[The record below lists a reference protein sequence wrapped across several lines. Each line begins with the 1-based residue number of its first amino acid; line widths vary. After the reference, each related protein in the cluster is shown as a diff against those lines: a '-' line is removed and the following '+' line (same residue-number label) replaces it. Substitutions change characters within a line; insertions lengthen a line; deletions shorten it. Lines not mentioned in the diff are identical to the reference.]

1 MQMGKLVAHQGTSRC
16 LLCKEVCYND
26 STGHPNNQTKIMYNW
41 LNTSIMFKQTRTDYF
56 HVLHKLGTD
65 IAYLVGT
72 SGFCQMHFF
81 KEGI

>member
-1 MQMGKLVAHQGTSRC
+1 MFSWSVIMIQQGILIS
-16 LLCKEVCYND
+16 K
-26 STGHPNNQTKIMYNW
+26 QIIYNW

-56 HVLHKLGTD
+56 HVLHKLRTD

>member
-1 MQMGKLVAHQGTSRC
+1 MKGSPDACFVKRSVHV
-16 LLCKEVCYND
+16 LLVCYID
-26 STGHPNNQTKIMYNW
+26 STGHPNIQTKIIYNW

-56 HVLHKLGTD
+56 HVLHKLRTD